1 MEAKMKRYKLVILIT
16 LALSVSAAA
25 QVSQTAVQFLLIAPG
40 ARAGGMGETFVAIS
54 DDATAVHW
62 NPAGL
67 GRYPLSGT
75 WLDLEAEPQE
85 TINGLVLVK
94 NNLPETNYR
103 QYDIW
108 GLVNNRLAK
117 WDGEK
122 WIFGTERMLRANGSL
137 QSLIERFTGLS
148 ESEAGVYADKMARA
162 NNELAPENIDSLHD
176 RLMLVVPSDYLY
188 KEEIEYGFQKLHN
201 AWQRLRINMN
211 GFNNIRDDVDQLQAE
226 SLNIRENLDKI
237 AFGFDRAVTA
247 KGDRSVWIPFDLTLP
262 GNITCLG
269 SDDKSIYVGTTGG
282 FFQLE
287 PDKLRWTSFTVEKDP
302 LPSNHITVIEK
313 VGRRLMFVGTDRGL
327 FRFTGRNVETF
338 ADDTNAP
345 RGYITAIAA
354 RSEKDAWAVSENELY
369 HYNGVGWSDAKNEE
383 VSIGENIPLT
393 MQKFYGDFG
402 RVWSDRLLAEVA
414 EANAGDLGSVEAGQL
429 VKFPYNLGYK
439 GEVTRLGIDPRGN
452 LWVGT
457 THGIVLYDG
466 NRFQQFGYKI
476 FEVPS
481 DGMALEDIAT
491 QFIPDRD
498 PAKIERLTRVTKDFN
513 DLETFYLDRG
523 TKILVYA
530 NSLGS
535 QISAVHSV
543 SANKALI
550 ATAYG
555 VVEYKNGKWSRLQNA
570 HLAESKV
577 SEIQERDG
585 ELWLAAPDKVAVYA
599 GANKHL
605 TFMHSNYL
613 VQLADDLYYD
623 YFSFVYPSKEW
634 GTFGLGVTFLSY
646 GEQVRTDEY
655 GEERGTFSSYDIAFT
670 LSYGTKLMSN
680 LAGGVSM
687 RYINSHLAEVG
698 AGTERGAGT
707 GYSLAVDGGILYDMS
722 RKLTLAAT
730 ITNIGPDIAYID
742 ADQADPLPRKLA
754 VGFNYKIVDS
764 PFNRLSLL
772 GEADKLLVDLNHS
785 ISTEIKEVIPHIGLE
800 YWYSN
805 YVALRTGYVYD
816 DVGVQKYF
824 TLGASLQYSNY
835 RFDFSY
841 IPSSNPDFNRLGNTM
856 RFSMNAGF

>member
-1 MEAKMKRYKLVILIT
+1 MEVKMKMYKLIIPIT
-16 LALSVSAAA
+16 LVLSVSATA

-75 WLDLEAEPQE
+75 WLDLRVASQD
-85 TINGLVLVK
+85 TVNGLVLVK

-108 GLVNNRLAK
+108 GLVNNRPAK

-122 WIFGTERMLRANGSL
+122 WIFGTRRTLGAGRSL

-148 ESEAGVYADKMARA
+148 ESEAEVYADKIARA
-162 NNELAPENIDSLHD
+162 NNELAPEAIDSLSD
-176 RLMLVVPSDYLY
+176 QLMLAVPSDYLY
-188 KEEIEYGFQKLHN
+188 KEEIEYGFEKLHN
-201 AWQRLRINMN
+201 AWQRLRIDMD
-211 GFNNIRDDVDQLQAE
+211 GFNEIRDDVEQVQAD

-237 AFGFDRAVTA
+237 AFGFDRAIA
-247 KGDRSVWIPFDLTLP
+247 ARGERSVWIPFDLTLP
-262 GNITCLG
+262 DNITCLG
-269 SDDKSIYVGTTGG
+269 SDDKSIYVGTSEGL
-282 FFQLE
+282 FQLD
-287 PDKLRWTSFTVEKDP
+287 PDKLRWSSFTVEKDS
-302 LPSNHITVIEK
+302 LPSNHITAIEK
-313 VGRRLMFVGTDRGL
+313 VGRRLMFIGTDRGL
-327 FRFTGRNVETF
+327 IRFTGRNVETF
-338 ADDTNAP
+338 PDDSDAP
-345 RGYITAIAA
+345 GGHITSIAA
-354 RSEKDAWAVSENELY
+354 KNDKDAWAVSENILY
-369 HYNGVGWSDAKNEE
+369 HYDGARWLDARNEE
-383 VSIGENIPLT
+383 ISIGENLPLT

-402 RVWSDRLLAEVA
+402 NVWYDRLLAEIA
-414 EANAGDLGSVEAGQL
+414 RANAGALDSVETGQ
-429 VKFPYNLGYK
+429 VVEFPYKLGYK
-439 GEVTRLGIDPRGN
+439 GEITRLGIDPRGK
-452 LWVGT
+452 LWIGT
-457 THGIVLYDG
+457 TQGIVLYDG
-466 NRFQQFGYKI
+466 NRFRQFGYKI

-481 DGMALEDIAT
+481 DGMGLEDIAA

-498 PAKIERLTRVTKDFN
+498 PIKIEKLTGVIRNFN
-513 DLETFYLDRG
+513 DLDENPLDQG
-523 TKILVYA
+523 TKVLVYA
-530 NSLGS
+530 NALGS
-535 QISAVHSV
+535 EIAAVRPISAD
-543 SANKALI
+543 KALI

-555 VVEYKNGKWSRLQNA
+555 VVEYNKEKWSRLQNIQ
-570 HLAESKV
+570 LAGSKV
-577 SEIQERDG
+577 SEIQERSG
-585 ELWLAAPDKVAVYA
+585 ELWLAAPDRVAIYA
-599 GANKHL
+599 GAKKHL

-634 GTFGLGVTFLSY
+634 GTFGLGITFLSY
-646 GEQVRTDEY
+646 GEQVRTDEF
-655 GEERGTFSSYDIAFT
+655 GVERGTFSSYDIAFT

-680 LAGGVSM
+680 LSGGVSL

-698 AGTERGAGT
+698 GGMERGEGT

-722 RKLTLAAT
+722 RRLTLAAT
-730 ITNIGPDIAYID
+730 VTNIGPDIAYID

-764 PFNRLSLL
+764 PFNRLSIL
-772 GEADKLLVDLNHS
+772 GEANKLLVDLNDD
-785 ISTEIKEVIPHIGLE
+785 IGTEIEEIIPHIGLE

-816 DVGVQKYF
+816 KIGIQRYF
-824 TLGASLQYSNY
+824 TLGASLQYSSY

-841 IPSSNPDFNRLGNTM
+841 IPSSSQEFNRLGNTM

>member
-1 MEAKMKRYKLVILIT
+1 MKKYKLVILIA
-16 LALSVSAAA
+16 LALSASATA

-67 GRYPLSGT
+67 GRYPLNGT
-75 WLDLEAEPQE
+75 WMDLEASSQD

-122 WIFGTERMLRANGSL
+122 WIIGTKRTLKAGESL

-148 ESEAGVYADKMARA
+148 DTEAEAYADKIARA
-162 NNELAPENIDSLHD
+162 NNELTPEAIESLHD
-176 RLMLVVPSDYLY
+176 QLTQVVPSDYPY
-188 KEEIEYGFQKLHN
+188 KEEIEYGFEKLHN
-201 AWQRLRINMN
+201 AWQRLRIDME
-211 GFNNIRDDVDQLQAE
+211 GFNEIRDEIKQVQAD
-226 SLNIRENLDKI
+226 SDNIRENLDKI
-237 AFGFDRAVTA
+237 AFGFDRAVMA
-247 KGDRSVWIPFDLTLP
+247 KGERSIWIPFDMTLP

-269 SDDKSIYVGTTGG
+269 SDDNLIYVGTSGG
-282 FFQLE
+282 LFRLE
-287 PDKLRWTSFTVEKDP
+287 PTKMTWSSFTVEKDS
-302 LPSNHITVIEK
+302 LPSDHITVIEK
-313 VGRRLMFVGTDRGL
+313 VGRRLMYIGTDRGL
-327 FRFTGRNVETF
+327 FKFTGRNVEIF
-338 ADDTNAP
+338 PDASDAP
-345 RGYITAIAA
+345 RGHITAIAA
-354 RSEKDAWAVSENELY
+354 RNNKDAWAVSEDKLY
-369 HYNGVGWSDAKNEE
+369 HYDGTGWLDAKNEE
-383 VSIGENIPLT
+383 ISIGEDVPLT

-402 RVWSDRLLAEVA
+402 NVWSDRLLAEIA
-414 EANAGDLGSVEAGQL
+414 QANAGDLGNVQAGQF

-439 GEVTRLGIDPRGN
+439 GEITRLGIGPRGK
-452 LWVGT
+452 LWIGT
-457 THGIVLYDG
+457 TQGIVLYDG
-466 NRFQQFGYKI
+466 NRFRQFGYRV
-476 FEVPS
+476 FEVLS
-481 DGMALEDIAT
+481 DGMAVEDIAA

-498 PAKIERLTRVTKDFN
+498 PGRIEKLTGVIKDFN
-513 DLETFYLDRG
+513 DLETFYLDQG

-535 QISAVHSV
+535 EITAIRPV
-543 SANKALI
+543 SADKTLI

-555 VVEYKNGKWSRLQNA
+555 VVEYNKGKWGRLENTL
-570 HLAESKV
+570 LAESKV

-585 ELWLAAPDKVAVYA
+585 ELWIAASDRIAVYA
-599 GANKHL
+599 GANKQM

-623 YFSFVYPSKEW
+623 YFSFVYPSKGW

-646 GEQVRTDEY
+646 GEQVRTSESN
-655 GEERGTFSSYDIAFT
+655 EELGTFSSYDIAFT
-670 LSYGTKLMSN
+670 LSYGTKLMKN
-680 LAGGVSM
+680 LSGGVSL

-698 AGTERGAGT
+698 AGSERGKGT
-707 GYSLAVDGGILYDMS
+707 GYSVAVDGGVLYDMS
-722 RKLTLAAT
+722 RRLTLAAT
-730 ITNIGPDIAYID
+730 VTNIGPDIAYID

-764 PFNRLSLL
+764 HFNRLSIL
-772 GEADKLLVDLNHS
+772 GEADKLLIDLNHS
-785 ISTEIKEVIPHIGLE
+785 IKTEFEEIIPHIGLE

-816 DVGVQKYF
+816 KVGVQRYF

-841 IPSSNPDFNRLGNTM
+841 IPSSNQDFNRLGNTM

>member
-1 MEAKMKRYKLVILIT
+1 MKGYKLAILIT

-75 WLDLEAEPQE
+75 WLDFRAASQD
-85 TINGLVLVK
+85 TVNGLVLVK

-122 WIFGTERMLRANGSL
+122 WIFGTRRTLAADRSL
-137 QSLIERFTGLS
+137 QSLVERFTGLS
-148 ESEAGVYADKMARA
+148 ESEAEVYADKVARA
-162 NNELAPENIDSLHD
+162 NNELTPEVIESLHNQ
-176 RLMLVVPSDYLY
+176 LMQVVPSDYLY
-188 KEEIEYGFQKLHN
+188 KEEIEYGFEKLHN
-201 AWQRLRINMN
+201 AWQRLRIDMD
-211 GFNNIRDDVDQLQAE
+211 GFNEIRDEIKQLQAE
-226 SLNIRENLDKI
+226 SFNVRENLDKI
-237 AFGFDRAVTA
+237 AFGFHRAVTA
-247 KGDRSVWIPFDLTLP
+247 RGERKVWIPFDVTLP
-262 GNITCLG
+262 ENITCLG
-269 SDDKSIYVGTTGG
+269 SDDNSIYVGTSEGL
-282 FFQLE
+282 FQLD
-287 PDKLRWTSFTVEKDP
+287 PDNMRWSTYTVEQNS

-313 VGRRLMFVGTDRGL
+313 VGRRLMYIGTDRGL
-327 FRFTGRNVETF
+327 VKFTGRNVEIF
-338 ADDTNAP
+338 PDNSAAP
-345 RGYITAIAA
+345 RGYVTAIAA
-354 RSEKDAWAVSENELY
+354 ISNKDAWAVSEDKLY
-369 HYNGVGWSDAKNEE
+369 HYDGTTWLDAKNEE
-383 VSIGENIPLT
+383 ISIGESIPLT
-393 MQKFYGDFG
+393 MQEFYGDFG
-402 RVWSDRLLAEVA
+402 EVWYDRLLAEIA
-414 EANAGDLGSVEAGQL
+414 QANAGDLDSVEAGQL
-429 VKFPYNLGYK
+429 VRFPYSLGYK
-439 GEVTRLGIDPRGN
+439 GEITRLGIDPRGK
-452 LWVGT
+452 LWIGT

-466 NRFQQFGYKI
+466 NRFQQFGYRI

-481 DGMALEDIAT
+481 DGMALEEIAA

-498 PAKIERLTRVTKDFN
+498 PTIIEKLTRMIKDFN

-535 QISAVHSV
+535 KISAIRPV
-543 SANKALI
+543 SADETLI
-550 ATAYG
+550 ATALG
-555 VVEYKNGKWSRLQNA
+555 IVEYNKGKWGRLQNIQ
-570 HLAESKV
+570 LAESKV
-577 SEIQERDG
+577 SEIQERNG
-585 ELWLAAPDKVAVYA
+585 ELWIAAADRIAVYA
-599 GANKHL
+599 GAKKQM

-623 YFSFVYPSKEW
+623 YFSFVYPSKGW

-646 GEQVRTDEY
+646 GEQVRTGES
-655 GEERGTFSSYDIAFT
+655 GEELGTFSSYDIAFT
-670 LSYGTKLMSN
+670 LSYGTKLMHN
-680 LAGGVSM
+680 LSGGVSL

-698 AGTERGAGT
+698 AGSERGKGT
-707 GYSLAVDGGILYDMS
+707 GYSVAVDGGVLYDVS
-722 RKLTLAAT
+722 SKLTLAAT
-730 ITNIGPDIAYID
+730 FTNIGPDIAYID

-764 PFNRLSLL
+764 PFNRLSVL

-785 ISTEIKEVIPHIGLE
+785 LGTEFREIIPHIGLE

-816 DVGVQKYF
+816 EVGVQRYF

-841 IPSSNPDFNRLGNTM
+841 IPSSNQDFNRLGNTM

>member
-1 MEAKMKRYKLVILIT
+1 MEVKVKMYKLIIPIT
-16 LALSVSAAA
+16 LVLSVSATA

-75 WLDLEAEPQE
+75 WLDLRAATQD
-85 TINGLVLVK
+85 TVSGLVLVK

-108 GLVNNRLAK
+108 GLVNNRPAR

-122 WIFGTERMLRANGSL
+122 WIFGTRRTLTAGRSL

-148 ESEAGVYADKMARA
+148 ESEAEVYADKIART
-162 NNELAPENIDSLHD
+162 NNELAPEAIDSLSD
-176 RLMLVVPSDYLY
+176 QLMLAVPSDYLY
-188 KEEIEYGFQKLHN
+188 KEEIEYGFEKLHN
-201 AWQRLRINMN
+201 AWQRLRIDMD
-211 GFNNIRDDVDQLQAE
+211 GFTEIRDDIEQVQVD

-237 AFGFDRAVTA
+237 AFGFERAIA
-247 KGDRSVWIPFDLTLP
+247 ARGERSVWIPFDLTLP
-262 GNITCLG
+262 DNITCLG
-269 SDDKSIYVGTTGG
+269 SDDKSIYVGTSEGL
-282 FFQLE
+282 FQLD
-287 PDKLRWTSFTVEKDP
+287 PDKLRWSSFTVEKDS
-302 LPSNHITVIEK
+302 LPSNHITAIEK
-313 VGRRLMFVGTDRGL
+313 VGRRLMFIGTDRGL
-327 FRFTGRNVETF
+327 IRFTGRNVETF
-338 ADDTNAP
+338 PDDSDAP
-345 RGYITAIAA
+345 GGHITSIAA
-354 RSEKDAWAVSENELY
+354 RNDKDAWAVSENILY
-369 HYNGVGWSDAKNEE
+369 HYDGARWLDARNEE
-383 VSIGENIPLT
+383 ISIGENLPLT

-402 RVWSDRLLAEVA
+402 DVWYDRLLAEIA
-414 EANAGDLGSVEAGQL
+414 RANAGALDSVEAGQ
-429 VKFPYNLGYK
+429 VAKFPYNLGYK
-439 GEVTRLGIDPRGN
+439 GEITRLGIDPRGK
-452 LWVGT
+452 LWIGT
-457 THGIVLYDG
+457 TQGIVLYDG
-466 NRFQQFGYKI
+466 NRFRHFGYKI

-481 DGMALEDIAT
+481 DGMGLEDIAA

-498 PAKIERLTRVTKDFN
+498 PIKIEKLTGVIRNFN
-513 DLETFYLDRG
+513 DLDENPLDQG
-523 TKILVYA
+523 TKVLVYA
-530 NSLGS
+530 NALGS
-535 QISAVHSV
+535 EIAAVRPISAD
-543 SANKALI
+543 KALI

-555 VVEYKNGKWSRLQNA
+555 VVEYNKGKWSRLQNVQ
-570 HLAESKV
+570 LAGSKI
-577 SEIQERDG
+577 SEIQERSG
-585 ELWLAAPDKVAVYA
+585 ELWLAAPDRVAIYA
-599 GANKHL
+599 GAKRHL

-634 GTFGLGVTFLSY
+634 GTFGLGITFLSY
-646 GEQVRTDEY
+646 GEQVRTGEA
-655 GEERGTFSSYDIAFT
+655 GEELGTFSSYDIAFT

-680 LAGGVSM
+680 LSGGVSL

-698 AGTERGAGT
+698 AGSERGKGT

-722 RKLTLAAT
+722 RRLTLAAT
-730 ITNIGPDIAYID
+730 VTNIGPDIAYID

-764 PFNRLSLL
+764 PFNRLSIL
-772 GEADKLLVDLNHS
+772 GEANKLLVDLNDD
-785 ISTEIKEVIPHIGLE
+785 IGTEIEEVIPHIGLE

-816 DVGVQKYF
+816 KIGIQRYF

-841 IPSSNPDFNRLGNTM
+841 IPSSSQEFNRLGNTM